1 MKIGLLAREITKL
14 SVVSSVSMFLGGI
27 VLAVVPKNVSVVY
40 KVASVIATS
49 VIGNF
54 VGDKLSDYVDETCDS
69 IEENT
74 KKFDELINA
83 FDKINNELT
92 VKEESGA

>member
-69 IEENT
+69 IEENA